1 MPPNGPRVIRQLERE
16 ARWQPGREYHLHFR
30 VQLSLEVEISSV
42 DGPSGGIQVGVT
54 WSNDVST
61 TTVPL
66 LLSAGDRG
74 NQGTFTRYQYC
85 TVGNSLPNCDSN
97 IKISNPPNDICISI
111 VQQPQQGQTPS
122 GRLSDVAQTVQ
133 WQVDPTTYGGS
144 TTFDVTVTWQVD
156 MAFSQAML
164 WWGNFLDR
172 RNHTDAVP
180 SAPAIAS
187 AAVVLC
193 LLTKTSI
200 RTALHS
206 ACRFLRKSARAGDR
220 GTLGQPVDL
229 LP

>member
-1 MPPNGPRVIRQLERE
+1 MIQLNAKPAGNQARVPLTL
-16 ARWQPGREYHLHFR
+16 PGSAESGGGGHPA
-30 VQLSLEVEISSV
+30 

-85 TVGNSLPNCDSN
+85 TVGNSLPNCDLN
-97 IKISNPPNDICISI
+97 IKISNPPNDICKNYI
-111 VQQPQQGQTPS
+111 VQQPQQGQTLWP
-122 GRLSDVAQTVQ
+122 GFLTLRNVQ

-164 WWGNFLDR
+164 WW
-172 RNHTDAVP
+172 
-180 SAPAIAS
+180 
-187 AAVVLC
+187 
-193 LLTKTSI
+193 
-200 RTALHS
+200 
-206 ACRFLRKSARAGDR
+206 
-220 GTLGQPVDL
+220 
-229 LP
+229 